1 MERQK
6 FNLHSIK
13 EKLDYPKLGQL
24 FSLGYQGSEPSVEF
38 LNLIQKYQIG
48 GVILFSAN
56 IKTKEQLKESIELLQ
71 EKAEIPLFVMID
83 QEGGRINRITEN
95 FPVFRSNLFYGENK
109 DKEGIRK
116 AYSQTARELKKLG
129 INVNLAPVVDVLT
142 NSSNTVIGDR
152 SFGSDPALV
161 AELSKIAIQAL
172 KEEGVFACAKH
183 FPGIGDI
190 SDDPHGSLPF
200 NHNSRERFER
210 IDFLPFKT
218 AISSEVDFIMSTHVI
233 STGLDPTFPATLS
246 KKICSDILRKGLNFK
261 KILISDDMQM
271 KGMRNNFPLEDAC
284 YRAFEAGHDMILI
297 SENLEEQTKVIEHFE
312 KKIKNKDLNLSR
324 FAEATGR
331 ILALKEKIC
340 S

>member
-1 MERQK
+1 M
-6 FNLHSIK
+6 
-13 EKLDYPKLGQL
+13 DYTKLGQL

-38 LNLIQKYQIG
+38 LNLIRNYQIG

-71 EKAEIPLFVMID
+71 GKAEIPLFVMID

-95 FPVFRSNLFYGENK
+95 FPVFRSNLFYGENR
-109 DKEGIRK
+109 DKEGVRK

-142 NSSNTVIGDR
+142 NPSNKVISDR
-152 SFGSDPALV
+152 SFGSDPVLV
-161 AELSKIAIQAL
+161 AELSKIAIQSIR
-172 KEEGVFACAKH
+172 EEEVFACAKH

-190 SDDPHGSLPF
+190 SNDPHSSLPF

-233 STGLDPTFPATLS
+233 STELDSEFPATLS

-284 YRAFEAGHDMILI
+284 YQAFESGHDMIMI

-312 KKIKNKDLNLSR
+312 KKLKDEYLSLSR
-324 FAEATGR
+324 FSEATGR